1 MDIEIKKVEKAEL
14 LGNYFDEFYDLWSKR
29 WLESLPD
36 EPLTS
41 KELLKMDIDD
51 DEFDFVNR
59 FFAFSQ
65 GKIVGDATIS
75 GKKPE
80 SPEYELN
87 KEIGWMDVFVN
98 PKIRGQG
105 IGTRLALE
113 ALESVSNS
121 CLKKVGAFTFLEC
134 GQTFLERIGGLLVS
148 KYSQRTL
155 DLAKTDWNL
164 VKKWLKVSENLD
176 PRWRI
181 ELKTEITDVLIEE
194 IINLDMEITNELRTM
209 SNAEFRSTRESAIS
223 QWNRV
228 SKWIEKTS
236 DTYICFVIKDEKGN
250 VVGYTE
256 GRIDKEHPDRY
267 YQFITGVTKN
277 KRGLGLGKLLKA
289 LMLEHLH
296 NDFPQV
302 ITVSTGSN
310 DLNDPM
316 HGINNILG
324 FSNGETR
331 SSYRILF
338 DEAIKRLEV
347 YNEHGNQKS

>member
-1 MDIEIKKVEKAEL
+1 MDIEIRKVEKEEL
-14 LGNYFDEFYDLWSKR
+14 LGDLFDEFYDFWSAR

-65 GKIVGDATIS
+65 NKIVGDASIS

-87 KEIGWMDVFVN
+87 KEIGWMDIFVI
-98 PKIRGQG
+98 PKIRGKG

-134 GQTFLERIGGLLVS
+134 GQKFLERIGGLLVS
-148 KYSQRTL
+148 KYSQRNL
-155 DLAKTDWNL
+155 DFSKLDWNL
-164 VKKWLKVSENLD
+164 VKKWLEISKNLD

-181 ELKTEITDVLIEE
+181 ELRTEITDVLIEE

-228 SKWIEKTS
+228 SKWIEKTG
-236 DTYICFVIKDEKGN
+236 DTYICFVIKDEMDN
-250 VVGYTE
+250 AVGYTE
-256 GRIDKEHPDRY
+256 GRIDKQHPDRY

-277 KRGLGLGKLLKA
+277 KRGSGLGKLLKA
-289 LMLEHLH
+289 FMLEHLH
-296 NDFPQV
+296 NCFPHV
-302 ITVSTGSN
+302 KTVSTGSN
-310 DLNDPM
+310 DLNAPM

-324 FSNGETR
+324 FTPGITR
-331 SSYRILF
+331 SSYRINV
-338 DEAIKRLEV
+338 DEALE
-347 YNEHGNQKS
+347 KLAK